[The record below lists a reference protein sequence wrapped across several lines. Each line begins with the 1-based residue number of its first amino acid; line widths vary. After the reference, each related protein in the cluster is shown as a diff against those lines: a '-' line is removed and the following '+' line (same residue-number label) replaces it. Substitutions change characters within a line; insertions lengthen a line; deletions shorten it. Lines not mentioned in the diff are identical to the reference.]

1 MNRNKKQKFGPLAP
15 HPLSKLEKNHDAVGW
30 IYLSL
35 IVLALF
41 AIVLIGFGSLNFDY
55 CEWLSWYSDSRYLQA
70 RCRQFVN
77 LSFILSVGIPI
88 VFLQLL
94 IYNLRERDDDVK

>member
-41 AIVLIGFGSLNFDY
+41 AIVLIGFGSLIFDY
-55 CEWLSWYSDSRYLQA
+55 CEWLSWYSDSSYIQA
-70 RCRQFVN
+70 RCKQFVFISFV
-77 LSFILSVGIPI
+77 LSIVIPI
-88 VFLQLL
+88 AFLQLL
-94 IYNLRERDDDVK
+94 VYHLGQRDDDAK